1 MFRPGSDVG
10 DHVDF
15 DQGVSRYP
23 SGGCDGGPDRRVFA
37 ETPAENLVHRLVV
50 LEVIQINI
58 ALQDLFHGR
67 ARVLQL
73 FLNLIE
79 HVLGVSLDVA
89 LEMRALA
96 RDEEQVAVRYGT

>member
-1 MFRPGSDVG
+1 MFGPESDVG
-10 DHVDF
+10 DNVDF
-15 DQGVSRYP
+15 DQRGSRYP
-23 SGGCDGGPDRRVFA
+23 SGGCNRSPYRRFFS
-37 ETPAENLVHRLVV
+37 ETPSEDFVHRLVV

-73 FLNLIE
+73 FLNLIK

-89 LEMRALA
+89 LKMRALA